1 MRYNSTAQ
9 IKNGD
14 VTVLSYGTGMDD
26 VVIRKTFDKI
36 LRDGQLLIIR
46 DDKTYNVMGQEL

>member
-14 VTVLSYGTGMDD
+14 VMVLSYGTGVDD
-26 VVIRKTFDKI
+26 VVIHKTFDKI
-36 LRDGQLLIIR
+36 IHNGQLLILR
-46 DDKTYNVMGQEL
+46 DGKTYNAMGQEM

>member
-1 MRYNSTAQ
+1 MRYNSIAQ

-14 VTVLSYGTGMDD
+14 VTVLSYGTGIDD

>member
-14 VTVLSYGTGMDD
+14 VVVLSQGTGVDD

>member
-1 MRYNSTAQ
+1 MCYNSTAQ

-14 VTVLSYGTGMDD
+14 VTVLSYGTGIDD

>member
-14 VTVLSYGTGMDD
+14 VTILSYGTGIDD

>member
-14 VTVLSYGTGMDD
+14 VMVLSQGTGIDD
-26 VVIRKTFDKI
+26 VIIRKTFDKI

-46 DDKTYNVMGQEL
+46 DDKTYNVKGQEL

>member
-14 VTVLSYGTGMDD
+14 VTVLSYGNGIDD

-46 DDKTYNVMGQEL
+46 DAKTYNVMGQEL

>member
-14 VTVLSYGTGMDD
+14 VMVLSYGTGIDD
-26 VVIRKTFDKI
+26 VVIRKIFDKI
-36 LRDGQLLIIR
+36 LSDGQLLIIR

>member
-14 VTVLSYGTGMDD
+14 VTVLSYGTGIDD

-46 DDKTYNVMGQEL
+46 DGKTYNVMGQEL

>member
-14 VTVLSYGTGMDD
+14 VMVLSYGTGIDD

-46 DDKTYNVMGQEL
+46 NDKTYNVMGQEL